1 MLQQPAG
8 ATDFAG
14 PALTEHGL
22 GGTVHMILPK
32 TEQALRAEVDTALDT
47 MRSDGTF
54 QRIIRRYMPFLAD

>member
-1 MLQQPAG
+1 
-8 ATDFAG
+8 
-14 PALTEHGL
+14 
-22 GGTVHMILPK
+22 MILPK